1 MICGVLSINHVACVS
16 MHNKHPDK
24 RLPQIIVQSSSP
36 ATFTVEI
43 ADTPQ
48 TRARGL
54 MGRMSLNEYHGMLFQ
69 YDTLSRHVMWM
80 KNTYVTLDL
89 LFIDDAWCIVGMIE
103 YAEPL
108 SLKKLSV
115 DKESR
120 YVFEMAHG
128 LISKHFMK
136 IGDRVFLITE

>member
-1 MICGVLSINHVACVS
+1 MVCAVLSINHVACVS

-24 RLPQIIVQSSSP
+24 HLRQIIVQSSWP
-36 ATFTVEI
+36 AIFSVEI

-54 MGRMSLNEYHGMLFQ
+54 MGRPSLHEYHSMLFQ

-80 KNTYVTLDL
+80 KNTYVPLDL
-89 LFIDDAWCIVGMIE
+89 LFIDDSWRIVGMIE
-103 YAEPL
+103 HAEPL

-115 DKESR
+115 ENESR
-120 YVFEMAHG
+120 YVLEMAHG
-128 LISKHFMK
+128 LIRKHFMK
-136 IGDRVFLITE
+136 IGDRVFLIKG